1 MSGSIVL
8 NPEIFKDKRDAL
20 AVCWDE
26 ALRLFMED
34 TGFEPKFE
42 VPQEQL
48 DFFATTEYA
57 SDEAAMRKTIVARI
71 ATFDTSIPN
80 PTPEQVSE
88 TIRLLDSAIGVFKG
102 QPDGNVLQRM
112 RDELEKSNKD
122 IKSPVAQSPT
132 LPGGNN
138 QAEPSP
144 EAGEV
149 PAQEQEAT
157 APEEA
162 IGAETAPNSPKEA
175 QSDMGGGDV
184 QAAVSDYIA
193 RIKPVEMPEFVAKPQ
208 SDMDNTVER
217 VLNALPAAELPNR
230 NPWKVGDSG
239 RAVGMYQEWPIFV
252 DNANRLAGKTVWSY
266 EDRNNQAAARA
277 MAKIQLE
284 HQYRRGVTDPVA
296 LGGTHRN
303 PKGDAPQW
311 YLNRL
316 RKRLAE
322 DE

>member
-1 MSGSIVL
+1 
-8 NPEIFKDKRDAL
+8 
-20 AVCWDE
+20 
-26 ALRLFMED
+26 
-34 TGFEPKFE
+34 
-42 VPQEQL
+42 
-48 DFFATTEYA
+48 
-57 SDEAAMRKTIVARI
+57 MRKTIVARI
-71 ATFDTSIPN
+71 ATFDTSIKN
-80 PTPEQVSE
+80 PTPEQVAE
-88 TIRLLDSAIGVFKG
+88 TIRLLDSALGVFKG

-112 RDELEKSNKD
+112 RDELESTYKD

-132 LPGGNN
+132 LPDGNN
-138 QAEPSP
+138 S
-144 EAGEV
+144 AGIPADTEEV
-149 PAQEQEAT
+149 PAREPPAI

-162 IGAETAPNSPKEA
+162 IAAEAAHNSPKEV

-184 QAAVSDYIA
+184 QAAVTDYIA
-193 RIKPVEMPEFVAKPQ
+193 RIKPVEMPAFAAKPQ
-208 SDMDNTVER
+208 SDMDDTVER

-252 DNANRLAGKTVWSY
+252 DNANRLAGKVVWSY
-266 EDRNNQAAARA
+266 KDRNNQAAARA